1 MSDIKATEGK
11 LRSLQQAHC
20 STCSLSSLCL
30 PVSLNMTEMERL
42 DNIIEKSRPLKK
54 GEHLFHQ
61 GEPFSSV
68 YAVRAGTI
76 KSYTITNE
84 GEEQITGFYFPG
96 ELVGLSGFDEAT
108 YPVSAKVLETTTVC
122 EIPFERLDE
131 LSGQLPELRR
141 QILRTMSKEIR
152 DEQQMMLLLSK
163 KNAEERVAT
172 FLVKLSQRF
181 KARGYSA
188 AAFRLSMSRNEI
200 GNYLGLAVETVSR
213 IFTRFQKSGLIRVDG
228 KEVELLNS
236 DTLYQVSGECPN
248 DNATE
253 QSGSNIATDA
263 DNTQAG

>member
-1 MSDIKATEGK
+1 MGDNKVTEGK
-11 LRSLQQAHC
+11 LRSLQQVQC
-20 STCSLSSLCL
+20 QTCSLSSLCL
-30 PVSLNMTEMERL
+30 PVSLDMTEMERL

-61 GEPFSSV
+61 GEPFTSV
-68 YAVRAGTI
+68 YAIRAGTI

-84 GEEQITGFYFPG
+84 GEEQITGFFFPG
-96 ELVGLSGFDEAT
+96 ELVGLGGFDGNE
-108 YPVSAKVLETTTVC
+108 YPVSAKILETTTVC
-122 EIPFERLDE
+122 EIPFERLDD

-163 KNAEERVAT
+163 KNAEQRVAT

-188 AAFRLSMSRNEI
+188 SQFRLSMSRNEI

-213 IFTRFQKSGLIRVDG
+213 IFTRFQKNELIRVDG
-228 KEVELLNS
+228 KEVELIGL
-236 DTLYQVSGECPN
+236 DELYNLSGEC
-248 DNATE
+248 
-253 QSGSNIATDA
+253 QSPSEGRHYNSESDTAS
-263 DNTQAG
+263 